1 MKPSF
6 ASRMTGVPPHESAVG
21 RQRIGEEMKMRFQ
34 DRVALITGASK
45 GIGRATAQRL
55 AREGGAVAVNGR
67 DAEAVAAVV
76 RGIEQEGGR
85 ALAVVGDVSQAAD
98 VTRIVE
104 KTLAEFGVID
114 ILVNNAGGGTMARW
128 LDDLDEAGWT
138 KSLQINLTGT
148 FLVTKAVVPHMRE
161 RRRGRIVMVAS
172 VAGRNMSRLS
182 GPEYS
187 AAKGGVLA
195 FMRHIA
201 VELGPYAVGVNA
213 VAPGPTMVDRVAKKW
228 ELRGAEEREKI
239 LRNIPLG
246 RPAQPEEVAAA
257 ILFLAS
263 EDASYITGACIDVNG
278 GSFMS

>member
-1 MKPSF
+1 
-6 ASRMTGVPPHESAVG
+6 
-21 RQRIGEEMKMRFQ
+21 MRFQ
-34 DRVALITGASK
+34 GRVALITGGSK
-45 GIGRATAQRL
+45 GIGRATALRL

-67 DAEAVAAVV
+67 DGEAVASVVQGIEAAGGRAVAAV
-76 RGIEQEGGR
+76 G
-85 ALAVVGDVSQAAD
+85 D
-98 VTRIVE
+98 VTRSADVARIVE
-104 KTLAEFGVID
+104 QTIDQLGPID

-128 LDDLDEAGWT
+128 LNDVDEAAWT
-138 KSLQINLTGT
+138 KGLDTNLKSA
-148 FLVTKAVVPHMRE
+148 FLVTKAVIPGMRE

-172 VAGRNMSRLS
+172 IAGRNMSRLS

-187 AAKGGVLA
+187 AAKGGLLA

-201 VELGPYAVGVNA
+201 VESGPYNITVNG
-213 VAPGPTMVDRVAKKW
+213 VAPGPTMVERVAKKW
-228 ELRGAEEREKI
+228 ELRGEEEREKI

-278 GSFMS
+278 GSFMM

>member
-1 MKPSF
+1 
-6 ASRMTGVPPHESAVG
+6 
-21 RQRIGEEMKMRFQ
+21 MRFQ

-45 GIGRATAQRL
+45 GIGRTTAQRL

-67 DAEAVAAVV
+67 DVEAVAAVV

-85 ALAVVGDVSQAAD
+85 ALAAVGDVSQAAD

-104 KTLAEFGVID
+104 QTLAEFGVID

-138 KSLQINLTGT
+138 KSLQLNLTGT

-172 VAGRNMSRLS
+172 IAGRNMSRLS

-187 AAKGGVLA
+187 AAKGGMLA

-201 VELGPYAVGVNA
+201 VELGPYNVGVNA
-213 VAPGPTMVDRVAKKW
+213 VAPGPTMVERVAKKW

-263 EDASYITGACIDVNG
+263 EDASYITGACLDVNG
-278 GSFMS
+278 GSFMM

>member
-1 MKPSF
+1 
-6 ASRMTGVPPHESAVG
+6 
-21 RQRIGEEMKMRFQ
+21 MRFQ

-67 DAEAVAAVV
+67 DAETVAAVV

-104 KTLAEFGVID
+104 QTLAEFGVID

-138 KSLQINLTGT
+138 KSLQLNLTGP
-148 FLVTKAVVPHMRE
+148 FLVTKAVVPYMRE

-172 VAGRNMSRLS
+172 IAGRNMSRLS

-187 AAKGGVLA
+187 AAKGGMLA

-201 VELGPYAVGVNA
+201 VELGPYNVGVNA
-213 VAPGPTMVDRVAKKW
+213 VAPGPTMVERVAKKW

-278 GSFMS
+278 GSFRM

>member
-1 MKPSF
+1 
-6 ASRMTGVPPHESAVG
+6 
-21 RQRIGEEMKMRFQ
+21 MRFQ
-34 DRVALITGASK
+34 GRVALITGGSK
-45 GIGRATAQRL
+45 GIGRATALRL

-67 DAEAVAAVV
+67 DGEAVASVVHGIEAAGGRAVAAV
-76 RGIEQEGGR
+76 G
-85 ALAVVGDVSQAAD
+85 D
-98 VTRIVE
+98 VTRSADVARIVE
-104 KTLAEFGVID
+104 QTIAQLGPID

-128 LDDLDEAGWT
+128 LDDVDEAAWT
-138 KSLQINLTGT
+138 KSLDANLKSA
-148 FLVTKAVVPHMRE
+148 FLVTKAVIPGMRE

-172 VAGRNMSRLS
+172 IAGRNMSRLS

-187 AAKGGVLA
+187 AAKGGLLA

-201 VELGPYAVGVNA
+201 VEAGPYNITVNG
-213 VAPGPTMVDRVAKKW
+213 VAPGPTMVERVAKKW
-228 ELRGAEEREKI
+228 ELRGEEEREKI

-278 GSFMS
+278 GSFMM